1 MIIEIAANSYES
13 AKIASQ
19 AGADRIELC
28 SNIELGGTTP
38 SPGQLHC
45 VKTNLKIPVHAL
57 IRPRGGDFVYS
68 DSEIEE
74 IIQSI
79 KFCRSLGIE
88 GVAIGFLTADGGV
101 DIPKTQKVMEH
112 TKGMDTTFHRAF
124 DMVTH
129 QEKALESIIELGF
142 DRILTSGGQQSTP
155 EGIKTITALVLQS
168 KGRITI
174 MPGGGI
180 NENNIEDV
188 VRFTGASE
196 FHLSGK
202 VVIKSQVE
210 YRNKSLEL
218 VNPEDIHPY
227 NYHQSSLEKI
237 KKVVEKANK
246 IKGADSRS

>member
-28 SNIELGGTTP
+28 SNLEIGGTTP
-38 SPGQLHC
+38 SPGQLRC
-45 VKTNLKIPVHAL
+45 VKNNLSIPVHAL
-57 IRPRGGDFVYS
+57 IRPRGGDFVYYE
-68 DSEIEE
+68 SELEE
-74 IIQSI
+74 IIESI
-79 KFCRSLGIE
+79 KYCRSIGVE
-88 GVAIGFLTADGGV
+88 GVVLGFLTPEGEV
-101 DIPKTQKVMEH
+101 DEVKAGKILPYTEGLV
-112 TKGMDTTFHRAF
+112 TTFHRAF

-129 QEKALESIIELGF
+129 QEKALETIIKLGF

-155 EGIKTITALVLQS
+155 EGIRQIAALVKLAEN
-168 KGRITI
+168 RITV

-188 VRFTGASE
+188 IRFTGASE

-202 VVIKSQVE
+202 IVVKSPVE

-218 VNPEDIHPY
+218 VRPEDIHPY
-227 NYHQSSLEKI
+227 NYHQSSFDKI
-237 KKVVEKANK
+237 KKVVEKV
-246 IKGADSRS
+246 KGGNV